1 MKNKTLVP
9 VKTKSNS
16 EPSLLLFVSALSLG
30 AFSAYFFS
38 KAGQDKWQLFSH
50 QWEQVRGELFQ
61 KGLIRNPQ
69 ITLDGFRREYWS
81 SLQGIYHNFKQSLQ
95 DNKLQQQLQKL
106 SKLRR
111 RKERSKK
118 EKFKGV

>member
-1 MKNKTLVP
+1 MTSKNQVP
-9 VKTKSNS
+9 DKTKSNS
-16 EPSLLLFVSALSLG
+16 EPSILLFVSALSLG

-81 SLQGIYHNFKQSLQ
+81 SLQNIYHNFKKSMQ
-95 DNKLQQQLQKL
+95 DNKLEQQLQKL

-111 RKERSKK
+111 RKERAKK